1 MGKRRKKK
9 RSFSHLDQ
17 AQRDRLEILLK
28 EGTKQKDIA
37 EVLGVD
43 PGTVSR
49 EKRRKRKG
57 QRQYKAAMAQQKA
70 NARRASSKYCG
81 MAMESDLKRKLF
93 IIEELENYRSPDEIA
108 GRIKLE
114 KIYEPIGKDAIYAWL
129 YSTRGSRYAP
139 LLCTRR
145 RKKKPH
151 KKTGKREMIPNRI
164 SLNERP
170 KRGIH
175 AQGDAFVSRKKD
187 GTASGIMVVIP
198 GVQLFLGTKTPNLSP
213 KTYTSRIDALLKET
227 SADDCTFDNGIENK
241 YHEQL
246 SIPAYFCDPHAPWQ
260 KPDVENGIGL
270 LRRWFLPKGTDMDEV
285 SERKLQTYLHV
296 LNGKYRR
303 SLGFQSAYELGV
315 ERAIVTKEFVEK
327 KRLLVEKY
335 LATQIALGVRI

>member
-1 MGKRRKKK
+1 M
-9 RSFSHLDQ
+9 
-17 AQRDRLEILLK
+17 LK

-37 EVLGVD
+37 EVMGVD

-49 EKRRKRKG
+49 EKQRTRKR
-57 QRQYKAAMAQQKA
+57 QRVYKAAVAQQKA
-70 NARRASSKYCG
+70 DAMRASSKYCG
-81 MAMESDLKRKLF
+81 MAVESNLKRKRY
-93 IIEELENYRSPDEIA
+93 IIKELENYRSPDEIA

-114 KIYEPIGKDAIYAWL
+114 KVYEPIGKDAIYSWL
-129 YSTRGSRYAP
+129 YSTRGGRYAQ

-164 SLNERP
+164 SLKERP

-175 AQGDAFVSRKKD
+175 AQGDAFVSPKKD

-198 GVQLFLGTKTPNLSP
+198 EVQLLLGTKTPNLSP
-213 KTYTSRIDALLKET
+213 KTYTLRIDALLKQT
-227 SADDCTFDNGIENK
+227 AADDCTFDNGIENK

-260 KPDVENGIGL
+260 KPDVENSIGL
-270 LRRWFLPKGTDMDEV
+270 LRRWFLPEGTNMNIVTE
-285 SERKLQTYLHV
+285 EELQTCLHV

-303 SLGFQSAYELGV
+303 SLGFRSAYELGV

-327 KRLLVEKY
+327 KRLLAEKY
-335 LATQIALGVRI
+335 LATQIALGGRI